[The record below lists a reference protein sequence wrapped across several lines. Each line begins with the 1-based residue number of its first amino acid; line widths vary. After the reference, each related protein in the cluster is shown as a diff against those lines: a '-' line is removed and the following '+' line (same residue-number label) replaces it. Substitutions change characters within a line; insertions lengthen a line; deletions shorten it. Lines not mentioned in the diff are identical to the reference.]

1 MRNYSKLLCRIGKY
15 LSAHNITFKEH
26 FNDRLYLWFNL
37 ETPGGIEADIRF
49 KQDKL
54 SVRCYYSDKVSK
66 ALREKNSS
74 RVEVLKVLNYIN
86 AEVIE
91 VEGVDIIPRMYMD
104 GRYDIVLA
112 AELPLKL
119 DFNDIM
125 QYATVF
131 MPKLMELLA
140 PALCGVALGLYP
152 ASAAIWQICTDV
164 LKEDDAVVEEFY

>member
-1 MRNYSKLLCRIGKY
+1 MRRYELRRRVARY
-15 LSAHNITFKEH
+15 LSAHGIAYKEH
-26 FNDRLYLWFNL
+26 FNDQLYLWYNM
-37 ETPGGIEADIRF
+37 EAPGGIESDIRIVAE
-49 KQDKL
+49 DKL
-54 SVRCYYSDKVSK
+54 SIRCYYSDKVSK

-125 QYATVF
+125 QYSTVF
-131 MPKLMELLA
+131 IPKLMELLA

-152 ASAAIWQICTDV
+152 ASAAIWQIRTDV